1 MRFSP
6 KFNEYRTF
14 GIEIEFK
21 ISIRDGQTVAYNLS
35 QESGVAVAFRGYTHE
50 VMRTWK
56 LITDASVTGGF
67 ELVSPP
73 LSGLAGLEE
82 VRKMMRALVT
92 LGASVDRQ
100 CGLHVHHNAA
110 DLTPDELAGLVVFHT
125 QFENVIDTFHPMS
138 RRSNNYAQSRYYPIE
153 KQSAEQI
160 RAAGTLTG
168 KRDLFDQ
175 NYGSG
180 QSRNSRYRKLNTQS
194 FRLYGT
200 VEFRQHAGTLNGTKA
215 TNWILFTQLLVE
227 KAKCGV
233 DITPRAKIS
242 FGELMR
248 ALRMGMAT
256 PEIAHLRNYYYS
268 RMISLRRNGGEE

>member
-21 ISIRDGQTVAYNLS
+21 IQIRDGYFVAERLS
-35 QESGVAVAFRGYTHE
+35 AATGVSVVYREYTHE

-56 LITDASVTGGF
+56 LITDASITGGF

-73 LSGLAGLEE
+73 LSGLTGLEQ
-82 VRKMMRALVT
+82 VRTMMRALVS

-100 CGLHVHHNAA
+100 CGLHVHHNAI
-110 DLTPDELAGLVVFHT
+110 DLTPDELVGLVVFHT
-125 QFENVIDTFHPMS
+125 QFESVIDKFHPVS
-138 RRSNNYAQSRYYPIE
+138 RRNNNYAEGRYYPME
-153 KQSAEQI
+153 RQFAEEI
-160 RAAGTLTG
+160 RASKTMTR
-168 KRDLFDQ
+168 KRDLFELA
-175 NYGSG
+175 YGSG
-180 QSRNSRYRKLNTQS
+180 QARSSRYRKLNTQS

-215 TNWILFTQLLVE
+215 TNWIMFTQLLVE

-233 DITPRAKIS
+233 DITPRAKVS
-242 FGELMR
+242 FGELVR
-248 ALRMGMAT
+248 ALRLGSAT
-256 PEIAHLRNYYYS
+256 PEISHLRDFYYNRMRQLS
-268 RMISLRRNGGEE
+268 REGGEE